1 MKLFCSAFIF
11 FCLLS
16 CANTHTSLYKEI
28 GGHKKLNEISNR
40 FIQEIGESDEV
51 LPFFAHSNIDRYH
64 EKFVEYLCLASN
76 GPCEYTGDNM
86 VQVHTG
92 MQITEKDFNI
102 TVDLLIKAMDKSG
115 IAHTTQNKLLAK
127 LAPLR
132 SDIIYR

>member
-28 GGHKKLNEISNR
+28 GGHEKLNEISNR

-64 EKFVEYLCLASN
+64 EKFVEYLCVMTN
-76 GPCEYTGDNM
+76 GPCEYTGDTM
-86 VQVHTG
+86 LQTHIG
-92 MQITEKDFNI
+92 MDISETDFNT
-102 TVDLLIKAMDKSG
+102 TVDLLIEAMDKSG

-127 LAPLR
+127 LAPLQTV
-132 SDIIYR
+132 ITYK